1 MKTREP
7 DLWNFKKYADLPA
20 VLTEDGKEY
29 RYSEIDMLRQEL
41 ASRIRP
47 HTLVL
52 LLADNDIGSLMGYVT
67 CLTHGSVPILFQQER
82 DNTGFI
88 YMAEHYAPDYVWL
101 SEIQYSRLRQGLDFG
116 YESCFYFL
124 GYILLQKKEVS
135 MIKLYPDLALLL
147 PTSGSTGSPKLV
159 RISAENIA
167 ANTRSI
173 CEYLDLT
180 EADRAVMSLPMSY
193 TYGLSVIN
201 THLFVGGS
209 ILLTKAKVI
218 QRRFWEMVNKYHV
231 TFFAG
236 VPYTFECM
244 KKIQADRL
252 ELKDLRILTQA
263 GGRLSEEQQRYWGK
277 YAEKKGKEF
286 YVMYGQ
292 TEATARISYLPPED
306 CLRKIG
312 SVGIPVPGSCIQIE
326 DEGHHNVSVPKQEG
340 EVVCV
345 GKQVSLGYA
354 ESIEDLSRPDQNKGV
369 LYTGDLGYLDEEGYL
384 YITGRKNRFAKIYG
398 KRIDLNVLEQ
408 LAKEYFGGETAALA
422 DDKKIYFYTDAD
434 VTEDELTKI
443 RNHLPFGV
451 DVFEIRDMETVPR
464 KSSGKID
471 YRGEE
476 LCLQRDREK

>member
-1 MKTREP
+1 MKTRELH
-7 DLWNFKKYADLPA
+7 DLWNFKKYAGLPA

-29 RYSEIDMLRQEL
+29 HYSEIDLLRQEL

-52 LLADNDIGSLMGYVT
+52 LLADNDIGSLIGYVT
-67 CLTHGSVPILFQQER
+67 CLTHGSVPILFPQER

-88 YMAEHYAPDYVWL
+88 CMAEHYSPDYVWL
-101 SEIQYSRLRQGLDFG
+101 SEIQYSRLRQGLDVG
-116 YESCFYFL
+116 YESCFFFL

-135 MIKLYPDLALLL
+135 MIKLHPDLALLL

-252 ELKDLRILTQA
+252 ELKDLTMSSCR
-263 GGRLSEEQQRYWGK
+263 QQG
-277 YAEKKGKEF
+277 
-286 YVMYGQ
+286 
-292 TEATARISYLPPED
+292 TT
-306 CLRKIG
+306 
-312 SVGIPVPGSCIQIE
+312 
-326 DEGHHNVSVPKQEG
+326 
-340 EVVCV
+340 
-345 GKQVSLGYA
+345 
-354 ESIEDLSRPDQNKGV
+354 
-369 LYTGDLGYLDEEGYL
+369 
-384 YITGRKNRFAKIYG
+384 
-398 KRIDLNVLEQ
+398 
-408 LAKEYFGGETAALA
+408 
-422 DDKKIYFYTDAD
+422 
-434 VTEDELTKI
+434 
-443 RNHLPFGV
+443 
-451 DVFEIRDMETVPR
+451 
-464 KSSGKID
+464 
-471 YRGEE
+471 
-476 LCLQRDREK
+476 